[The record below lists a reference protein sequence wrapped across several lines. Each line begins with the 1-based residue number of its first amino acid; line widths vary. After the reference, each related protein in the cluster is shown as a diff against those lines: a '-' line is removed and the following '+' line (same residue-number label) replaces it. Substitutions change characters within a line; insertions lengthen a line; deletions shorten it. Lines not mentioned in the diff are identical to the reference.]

1 MSQTVSIQTLRGNS
15 VQCILSSCQS
25 PKGIVITAAGAGGG
39 PGPGG
44 SDGPYYLYQ
53 KLARKLPSRYSISVL
68 QIIYHLFSDMQAKF
82 REESQK
88 KATLEK
94 LAVENTIYFDQLE
107 RALETTKR
115 NANT

>member
-1 MSQTVSIQTLRGNS
+1 MNEVVVGWGVHLATVEVTDVKICS
-15 VQCILSSCQS
+15 
-25 PKGIVITAAGAGGG
+25 
-39 PGPGG
+39 G
-44 SDGPYYLYQ
+44 S
-53 KLARKLPSRYSISVL
+53 
-68 QIIYHLFSDMQAKF
+68 LFSDMQAKF

-107 RALETTKR
+107 RALETSKR

>member
-1 MSQTVSIQTLRGNS
+1 MANTTLQSMTSAIVRNQIANSTLDNILKNRQQIRDEIIKEMNEVVVGWGVHLATVEVTDVKICS
-15 VQCILSSCQS
+15 
-25 PKGIVITAAGAGGG
+25 
-39 PGPGG
+39 G
-44 SDGPYYLYQ
+44 S
-53 KLARKLPSRYSISVL
+53 
-68 QIIYHLFSDMQAKF
+68 LFSDMQAKF

-107 RALETTKR
+107 RALETSKR